1 MEKKEIY
8 CLVKLSACNARI
20 SLAQIYLTH
29 LDQLSKSKAYLDKA
43 YSCAQKHQL
52 ATQRNN
58 CLKLFALYYKKAGL
72 FRESSSHYEKFIK
85 LNDSLNKQLLKQTSA
100 DFKLELALMD
110 QKNEVEMLKLE
121 SKTHKAELKSR
132 KLQLYFTLGLSI
144 LLILILTILLI
155 NYRNKT
161 SLNQSLLEKNFE
173 IQKRGVQLE
182 SALHEKNLMLKEMHH
197 RVKNNLQLVQSL
209 LRLQAAEVKDPI
221 VSLAFSES
229 INRLSSMSLIHQNLY
244 QQEKF
249 KFIEFKSYLQS
260 LVDHLQDSFHNS
272 HENVTVKV
280 DAEELD
286 ISIDNAIP
294 SGLILNELISNA
306 FQHAFKNTK
315 EGKIKVSISKTKNL
329 VSFQVHD
336 NGDGLSDDFSLEN
349 DSFGTTLIKM
359 LVQQIQ
365 GKIEFANKTGAFF
378 KVTFEDKVN

>member
-1 MEKKEIY
+1 
-8 CLVKLSACNARI
+8 
-20 SLAQIYLTH
+20 
-29 LDQLSKSKAYLDKA
+29 
-43 YSCAQKHQL
+43 
-52 ATQRNN
+52 
-58 CLKLFALYYKKAGL
+58 
-72 FRESSSHYEKFIK
+72 
-85 LNDSLNKQLLKQTSA
+85 LLKQTSA